1 MTLMTWDGISK
12 GLPAEKTV
20 KRTILLLL
28 SSFYTLQ
35 IHPPVRMDPVT
46 ADAIAHYLWNV
57 VQSCPR
63 VLMSDQRH
71 EMMSLYRRT
80 LSLPHIKH
88 TTLLASRNVVL
99 KLMQV
104 GNNINISFNNSAS
117 FRGSITVKPQ

>member
-12 GLPAEKTV
+12 GLHAEKTV
-20 KRTILLLL
+20 KRTSFFLLL

-46 ADAIAHYLWNV
+46 ADTIAHYLWNV

-80 LSLPHIKH
+80 LFIAATH
-88 TTLLASRNVVL
+88 
-99 KLMQV
+99 
-104 GNNINISFNNSAS
+104 
-117 FRGSITVKPQ
+117 